1 MGKKKS
7 RDKQISKGQRRSV
20 NPLWS
25 KMIRLDYRGS
35 IQEQY
40 NKYQAFLRGKNVM
53 LTIENPN
60 KNETNKK
67 YIKVPAREVWR
78 SGFNTK
84 KH

>member
-7 RDKQISKGQRRSV
+7 GDKYTSKGERKNV
-20 NPLWS
+20 NPAFS

-35 IQEQY
+35 IQEQF
-40 NKYQAFLRGKNVM
+40 NKYQAFLRGKNVV

-60 KNETNKK
+60 PNERNKK
-67 YIKVPAREVWR
+67 YIKVSARDVWK
-78 SGFNTK
+78 SGFNSK